1 MSIHESRNEY
11 YHIAGPNSGC
21 AKRIESEQLQAVE
34 AFKAAGGKI
43 EIVPV
48 GESTYLN
55 DLQKANKQ
63 KYGKANRFSR
73 AYRRVG

>member
-1 MSIHESRNEY
+1 MSIHESRDKY

-21 AKRIESEQLQAVE
+21 AKRIESEQLQTAVE

-63 KYGKANRFSR
+63 KYGKH
-73 AYRRVG
+73 RRVG